1 MGFQRSDHARSSN
14 RIICKGRLARAN
26 SAGAAGDEELER
38 GRCNQ
43 RKAAYLRQRGRGIE
57 GDEAS
62 AGSPWFLDPEHAP
75 VCIAV
80 CRQGRACKAF
90 VVRCTKQSVLQC
102 CEGRATGNATDVRMD
117 DSAETVRTSKLA
129 QPSKI
134 NRSSRSANSAN
145 SAKELCSRRRC
156 E

>member
-1 MGFQRSDHARSSN
+1 MICSLRFGQICLSKQVELGNEETHIVRLDRFTWKNGEEFAGAATATVGFQGSDHARSSN

-90 VVRCTKQSVLQC
+90 VVSVAVL
-102 CEGRATGNATDVRMD
+102 
-117 DSAETVRTSKLA
+117 
-129 QPSKI
+129 
-134 NRSSRSANSAN
+134 
-145 SAKELCSRRRC
+145 
-156 E
+156 